1 MRLQQGFSLT
11 EWLLAFLILNL
22 LIFGGAEIQTR
33 ILQQVQNA
41 TQRTLAVAAATDL
54 LHRQQLS
61 PTIETVLADSPAGLF
76 LPRFC
81 LQQHSSQLELS
92 VSWQLR
98 GIKSD
103 TGIVQDCGLQPARAG
118 FQLNSY
124 RRMP

>member
-33 ILQQVQNA
+33 ILQQVQNT

-61 PTIETVLADSPAGLF
+61 LTIETVLPDSPAGLF

-81 LQQHSSQLELS
+81 LQQYKSHLELS